1 MKTKRSLITLFA
13 LALLFVFAIPTES
26 FAKDK
31 QRIRID
37 LENTGE
43 EPQADGK
50 AEFRLKKKRRT
61 KFKVEVEDLTPANYD
76 LVVGGVVRGT
86 LDVRQLPD
94 GRVEGEL
101 QFDSKRKRASASGRK
116 QPLNFDPRGQLIQV
130 VRSAVVYLE
139 ATLPAA
145 PASGSNG

>member
-1 MKTKRSLITLFA
+1 MKTERSLITFA
-13 LALLFVFAIPTES
+13 LALLFAFAIPTES
-26 FAKDK
+26 FAKDT

-43 EPQADGK
+43 EPQAEGK

-61 KFKVEVEDLTPANYD
+61 EFKVEVEDLTPANYD
-76 LVVGGVVRGT
+76 LVGGGVVRGT
-86 LDVRQLPD
+86 LDIRQLPD

-101 QFDSKRKRASASGRK
+101 QFDSKRASAPGRR
-116 QPLNFDPRGQLIQV
+116 QPLDFDPRGQPIQV
-130 VRSAVVYLE
+130 VRSAVAYLE